1 MIFHRFFESN
11 LFLAPRSDIEAQNP
25 ELSPE
30 FEGSAAPPPERVTVT
45 LEMDADILAWLKDQP
60 RDWQTEINA
69 IMRFFME
76 TSNAPVPP
84 PHEFDPFTYDPE
96 ADYGPA

>member
-1 MIFHRFFESN
+1 M
-11 LFLAPRSDIEAQNP
+11 EAQNP

-45 LEMDADILAWLKDQP
+45 LEMDADILAWLKGQP
-60 RDWQTEINA
+60 RNWQTEINA
-69 IMRFFME
+69 TMRFFME

-84 PHEFDPFTYDPE
+84 AVRGAASDGSLHQLFS
-96 ADYGPA
+96 PACPAASL